1 MGILRKIKKIII
13 SKDPRSG
20 SIDELGASE
29 VYHRLSDEDDSFE
42 TLQIEQQVS
51 HHCGCIAPAGGKCAE
66 PGCGVISCIRCHRH
80 CGGTENPA
88 PEGCGSPLCRLHSHY
103 LQMPN
108 GRTIP
113 FCKHCYGKIARKAKW
128 LTTAQALLQ
137 PFIEIE
143 ENENGRKKNT
153 N

>member
-20 SIDELGASE
+20 SINELGASE
-29 VYHRLSDEDDSFE
+29 EYHRLSDEDGSIE
-42 TLQIEQQVS
+42 TLLIEQQVS
-51 HHCGCIAPAGGKCAE
+51 HHCGCIGIAGGRCTE
-66 PGCGVISCIRCHRH
+66 CGKISCIKCHTH
-80 CGGTENPA
+80 CGGSTNPV
-88 PEGCGSPLCRLHSHY
+88 PLGCQKALCRECSHY
-103 LQMPN
+103 FSLSD

-113 FCKHCYGKIARKAKW
+113 FCKHCYGKIVRKAKW
-128 LTTAQALLQ
+128 LATAQALLQ

-143 ENENGRKKNT
+143 ENGNGRKKNT